1 MIISGISLKKL
12 FKFIYLIYFILLSIL
27 DVFLFL
33 KKPKKRNKKNI
44 LFIKLDRFGDFVLW
58 NEHFNKLIKY
68 YSDSNIYL
76 VCRPE
81 IKDFLNQHYKK
92 INFINV
98 NKYFFLFDVKYR
110 YMILSKLR
118 NFYFDQ
124 IINFHRERDIY
135 FSDMFSKI
143 PQSQKKIGNKLQK
156 DKILN
161 RLSNLCYDILIPTE
175 NNTHESAYLNKFTD
189 AIIKKNVKKRYLI
202 KFKKNKKLKKYKDSI
217 LIAFGGTDKK
227 KTVSLDKI
235 LSSLNFKENKKK
247 IILAGNSEEFKYL
260 NKNYFFYE
268 KNIINLTGK
277 TNFDDFIY
285 LHFLSKI
292 IISNDSVSGHL
303 AHHFKKVSYTFLGGG
318 HFKRFFP
325 YPISDKSKNKYFYK
339 KKSCFNCN
347 WNCIYDNLK
356 IKKYPCIEEIEMKNI
371 SINI

>member
-1 MIISGISLKKL
+1 MIISGIFLKKL
-12 FKFIYLIYFILLSIL
+12 FKFIYLIYFTLLSVL

-33 KKPKKRNKKNI
+33 KQPKKKNKKNV

-58 NEHFNKLIKY
+58 NQDFNELLQY

-81 IKDFLNQHYKK
+81 IKNFLSQHYKK
-92 INFINV
+92 INFLDV
-98 NKYFFLFDVKYR
+98 NKYHFLFNIKYR
-110 YMILSKLR
+110 YIILSYLR

-124 IINFHRERDIY
+124 IINFHRERDVY

-143 PQSQKKIGNKLQK
+143 SQSKKKIGNELQK
-156 DKILN
+156 NKILN
-161 RLSNLCYDILIPTE
+161 RLSNFYYDILIPTK
-175 NNTHESAYLNKFTD
+175 NNTHESTYLKKFNN

-202 KFKKNKKLKKYKDSI
+202 KFKKNKKLKKYKNSI

-247 IILAGNSEEFKYL
+247 IILVGNSEELKFL
-260 NKNYFFYE
+260 NKNYSFYE
-268 KNIINLTGK
+268 KNIINLAGK

-285 LHFLSKI
+285 LHSLSKI

-303 AHHFKKVSYTFLGGG
+303 AHHFRKESYTFVGGG

-325 YPISDKSKNKYFYK
+325 YPTSEKSNNKYFYK

-347 WNCIYDNLK
+347 WNCIHDNLR
-356 IKKYPCIEEIEMKNI
+356 IKKYPCVEEIEMKNI